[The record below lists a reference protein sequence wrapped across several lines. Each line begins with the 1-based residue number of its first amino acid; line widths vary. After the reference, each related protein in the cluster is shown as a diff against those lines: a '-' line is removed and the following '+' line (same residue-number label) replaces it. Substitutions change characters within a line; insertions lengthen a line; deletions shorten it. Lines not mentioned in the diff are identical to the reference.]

1 MCLYLSLGLLP
12 YGLAQ
17 SADGSLSN
25 AEQSHQRALE
35 LNAAGDSTGAGIWF
49 RKAWEQEPAQPDY
62 VHDLTVYYIHR
73 HEYTK
78 GLQIIRDFVKRTG
91 PTALAWTLQGEL
103 LFERGDY
110 DPAFQSLRKAIEIS
124 TVNYRAHELIGL
136 IFSINRRY
144 ALALDEMKIAVQQN
158 PNSAQ
163 IRFYCGRLSYHTA
176 NYLASKDQF
185 LACLKL
191 QPNYPQA
198 RENLGLSYE
207 ALGDTASAAAQYN
220 DAVELD
226 RSGKISPSEFP
237 YVCLG
242 VLKGKQG
249 SIEAARLLLEE
260 GLARNP
266 NSAWANFELGHL
278 YFRSG
283 GDEPAQRYLARAAE
297 LDKNFSRPH
306 FFLAKIHQRGNR
318 PNEAKAEFDRFQRLD
333 KDVDNREPQ
342 VTR

>member
-1 MCLYLSLGLLP
+1 M
-12 YGLAQ
+12 
-17 SADGSLSN
+17 
-25 AEQSHQRALE
+25 
-35 LNAAGDSTGAGIWF
+35 
-49 RKAWEQEPAQPDY
+49 
-62 VHDLTVYYIHR
+62 
-73 HEYTK
+73 
-78 GLQIIRDFVKRTG
+78 
-91 PTALAWTLQGEL
+91 
-103 LFERGDY
+103 
-110 DPAFQSLRKAIEIS
+110 S

-136 IFSINRRY
+136 IFSVDRRY

-242 VLKGKQG
+242 VLK
-249 SIEAARLLLEE
+249 
-260 GLARNP
+260 
-266 NSAWANFELGHL
+266 ANRD
-278 YFRSG
+278 RS
-283 GDEPAQRYLARAAE
+283 RRRACCLKKGWRAIQI
-297 LDKNFSRPH
+297 P
-306 FFLAKIHQRGNR
+306 RGRTSN
-318 PNEAKAEFDRFQRLD
+318 
-333 KDVDNREPQ
+333 
-342 VTR
+342 